1 MQHNHAKKE
10 ERWGTFNFR
19 TGALH
24 VHQKPR
30 FGDDD
35 LLDRAASQTLLH
47 EGQVY
52 VVEQADMP
60 DDGPLAAVLPLPA
73 Y

>member
-47 EGQVY
+47 DGRVY

-60 DDGPLAAVLPLPA
+60 DDGPLAAVLR